1 MAVQTKK
8 SRADMQRELELDQ
21 SAKISKAQ
29 VVRGVATRPI
39 AFRASAPLLAALDRL
54 AATQRRSRG
63 NLIQYALWEYVRK
76 QPKQK

>member
-8 SRADMQRELELDQ
+8 SREDMQRELARDQ
-21 SAKISKAQ
+21 TAKIVKSR

-54 AATQRRSRG
+54 AATQHRSRG
-63 NLIQYALWEYVRK
+63 NLIQYALWEFIRK
-76 QPKQK
+76 QPKNR